1 MTFRNLNIKH
11 FLTADYLFDKNPPAI
26 KFLPYIVGLFG
37 LFIVLSFVFWSIYQ
51 RKDKKTPIYNKI
63 KHKLFNIF
71 FYIGMV
77 GLMLCFFSWQ
87 QIIYLGSRV
96 MMLALLGGFLIIL
109 GMFIY
114 YRFLIFPKEV
124 KKYNQ
129 KINYQK
135 YLPTGQVGLPQ
146 KSKR

>member
-1 MTFRNLNIKH
+1 
-11 FLTADYLFDKNPPAI
+11 
-26 KFLPYIVGLFG
+26 
-37 LFIVLSFVFWSIYQ
+37 
-51 RKDKKTPIYNKI
+51 
-63 KHKLFNIF
+63 
-71 FYIGMV
+71 
-77 GLMLCFFSWQ
+77 
-87 QIIYLGSRV
+87 
-96 MMLALLGGFLIIL
+96 MLALLGGFLIIL